1 MRDDDV
7 RTLADAIAA
16 GALRREADVLLQGVR
31 LLNVF
36 TGEIGRT
43 NVAIAG
49 GRIVGI
55 GEAYRRARE
64 TFSLEGRI
72 LLPGLIEG
80 HIHVESSL
88 MTPEGFAEAV
98 LPRGTTTVVADPH
111 EIANVLGLDGV
122 RYMLRASE
130 ALPLDLFFLA
140 PSCVPSS
147 PLETAGASLGPAE
160 VATLLAEERILGLA
174 EMMDYPGVIRG
185 TRENLE
191 KIRAARACGKVVDGH
206 APGLTGEAL
215 AAYLT
220 AGIGTDHECTTLEEA
235 REKLRLG
242 MRIMIREGSQ
252 AKNMAD
258 LLPLVRPETA
268 RRFLLVS
275 DDREPQD
282 LLREGH
288 LDALLRRAVSLGLPA
303 PLAVQMVT
311 QNPAEAFGLP
321 DRGAVAPG
329 RVADLVVVDN
339 LQECTPLLV
348 FKGGRLVAREGRL
361 LLPIP
366 RLPDPATEKTVRV
379 GPLGAERLR
388 IPASRGK
395 VRVIELVPGQIVTR
409 GVLVE
414 APAADGEI
422 RADPGRDLL
431 KLAVVERHG
440 KNGNVGLGL
449 VRGFGLRE
457 GALASSIAHD
467 SHNLI
472 AAGVEDRDLL
482 AALGEVIRM
491 GGGLAV
497 AAGGTVRASLALPVA
512 GLMSAEPAETVGAAM
527 ERLCRQARDLGS
539 PLPNPFAVLSFLA
552 LPVIPELRLTDRG
565 LVDVG
570 REEVVP
576 LATGC

>member
-1 MRDDDV
+1 MRDDV
-7 RTLADAIAA
+7 RTLAEAIDA
-16 GALRREADVLLQGVR
+16 GALRREADCLLEGVR

-36 TGEIGRT
+36 TGEVART
-43 NVAIAG
+43 NVAVAG

-64 TFSLEGRI
+64 TFALDGRY

-88 MTPEGFAEAV
+88 LTPEGFAEAV
-98 LPRGTTTVVADPH
+98 VPRGTTTVVADPH
-111 EIANVLGLDGV
+111 EIANVLGVGGV
-122 RYMLRASE
+122 QYMLRASQG
-130 ALPLDLFFLA
+130 LPLDCFFQA

-147 PLETAGASLGPAE
+147 PLETAGASLGPPE
-160 VATLLAEERILGLA
+160 VAALLAEERILGLA

-185 TRENLE
+185 GPENLE
-191 KIRAARACGKVVDGH
+191 KILAARSRGKVVDGH
-206 APGLTGEAL
+206 APGLTGEGL
-215 AAYLT
+215 VAYLT

-258 LLPLVRPETA
+258 LLPLVRPESA

-275 DDREPQD
+275 DDREAQD

-288 LDALLRRAVSLGLPA
+288 LDALLRRAISLGLP
-303 PLAVQMVT
+303 PHLAVQMVT
-311 QNPAEAFGLP
+311 LNPAEAFGLS

-329 RVADLVVVDN
+329 RVADLVLVDS
-339 LQECTPLLV
+339 LQDFTPLLV
-348 FKGGRLVAREGRL
+348 FKEGRLVAREGRL
-361 LLPIP
+361 LQELP
-366 RLPDPATEKTVRV
+366 RLQDPATLKAVQV
-379 GPLGAERLR
+379 GPLSANRLR
-388 IPASRGK
+388 LTASGGR
-395 VRVIELVPGQIVTR
+395 VRVIEVVPGQIVTR
-409 GVLVE
+409 GLVLE
-414 APAADGEI
+414 APMADGEV
-422 RADPGRDLL
+422 RADPARDVL
-431 KLAVVERHG
+431 KLAVLERHG
-440 KNGNVGLGL
+440 KTGNVGLGL

-472 AAGVEDRDLL
+472 AVGVDDRDLL
-482 AALGEVIRM
+482 AALEEVIRM
-491 GGGLAV
+491 RGGLAV

-512 GLMSAEPAETVGAAM
+512 GLMSPEPAEKVGAAM
-527 ERLCRQARDLGS
+527 DRLCGRARDLGS
-539 PLPNPFAVLSFLA
+539 PLLNPFAVLSFLA

-565 LVDVG
+565 LVDVERG
-570 REEVVP
+570 ELVP
-576 LATGC
+576 LAAD